1 MLLLL
6 LMSVVLVFL
15 FVYQNE
21 KAIVDKVS
29 ESNINGHMLKK
40 NAISCIPGSRHTVE
54 EGKQAF
60 LLCVTFTYRVC
71 CRNIGEVN
79 TA

>member
-40 NAISCIPGSRHTVE
+40 KCYKLHSRLKTH
-54 EGKQAF
+54 
-60 LLCVTFTYRVC
+60 C
-71 CRNIGEVN
+71 
-79 TA
+79 

>member
-1 MLLLL
+1 MHRVPELSSLLLPLSTLWLTLARLKVLVVLLLL

-21 KAIVDKVS
+21 KANVDKVS

-40 NAISCIPGSRHTVE
+40 KC
-54 EGKQAF
+54 
-60 LLCVTFTYRVC
+60 
-71 CRNIGEVN
+71 
-79 TA
+79 